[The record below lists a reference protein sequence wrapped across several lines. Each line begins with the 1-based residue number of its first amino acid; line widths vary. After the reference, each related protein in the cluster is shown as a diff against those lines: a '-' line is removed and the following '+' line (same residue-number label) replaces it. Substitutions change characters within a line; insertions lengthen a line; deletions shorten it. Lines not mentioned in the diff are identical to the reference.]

1 MRVAKP
7 SSRSGRLSIRVE
19 LSPIVYETSP
29 GFDVG
34 TAGSDIEAKKTTRRD
49 ETTRRKTHICGK
61 ISRVKIKSNDVLL
74 GAACLLVAQRQQ
86 LHAETAKR

>member
-19 LSPIVYETSP
+19 LSPTVYETSL

-49 ETTRRKTHICGK
+49 ETRRREGRL
-61 ISRVKIKSNDVLL
+61 IS
-74 GAACLLVAQRQQ
+74 AARSVV
-86 LHAETAKR
+86 

>member
-19 LSPIVYETSP
+19 LSPTVYETSL

-49 ETTRRKTHICGK
+49 DEKED
-61 ISRVKIKSNDVLL
+61 SYL
-74 GAACLLVAQRQQ
+74 RQDQ
-86 LHAETAKR
+86 SCKDQIQ